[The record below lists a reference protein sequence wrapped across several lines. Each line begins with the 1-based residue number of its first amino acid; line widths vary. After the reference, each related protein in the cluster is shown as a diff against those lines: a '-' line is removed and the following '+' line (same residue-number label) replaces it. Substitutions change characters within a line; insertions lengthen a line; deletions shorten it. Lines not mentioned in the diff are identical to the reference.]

1 MTDISTIATMAVL
14 AGGIIYVSAMFF
26 YRKITAGE
34 TFSLE
39 KYATTFGYIALVSV
53 AAYIT
58 TSALPNFDTILEQI
72 TASGGTGDTGTI
84 LALLTTVGAWLYKN
98 VLSKA
103 STVATTAATTAT
115 TAVSTSETA
124 TSTASTTTTTTT
136 AAATSATAQTWVPG
150 LTVTPTFQKG
160 NSPLPISLTVK
171 VGMESA
177 TGKRCKVK
185 VDWMDSTPIEIFTAD
200 ETTGIAVISHT
211 YTYSQGTTQYTG
223 HSFYPEITA
232 LSSDG
237 NTAIQSINVDGKCC
251 EIEVQSVK
259 TA

>member
-14 AGGIIYVSAMFF
+14 AGGIIYVSAMYF
-26 YRKITAGE
+26 YRRITAGE

-39 KYATTFGYIALVSV
+39 KYAQTFGYIALVSV
-53 AAYIT
+53 AAYIA
-58 TSALPNFDTILEQI
+58 TSALPDFDSILTQV

-84 LALLTTVGAWLYKN
+84 LALLTTVGAWAYKN
-98 VLSKA
+98 VLGKVSTTTTATA
-103 STVATTAATTAT
+103 SSTSVVAATAATTSTNTVT
-115 TAVSTSETA
+115 TEA
-124 TSTASTTTTTTT
+124 TTTTW
-136 AAATSATAQTWVPG
+136 SPG

-160 NSPLPISLTVK
+160 ASPLPISLTVK

-185 VDWMDSTPIEIFTAD
+185 VDWMDSTPIEIFAAD
-200 ETTGIAVISHT
+200 ETTGIAVIAHT
-211 YTYSQGTTQYTG
+211 YSYSQGTTQYTG

-237 NTAIQSINVDGKCC
+237 TTAIQSINVDGKCC
-251 EIEVQSVK
+251 EIQVQS
-259 TA
+259 TASTL

>member
-1 MTDISTIATMAVL
+1 MPSACGRLYNMTDIANVQAWIMPIVVAAFGIFAAVMFYYRNKTAGEAFDLPKFLQTLGLGALAALVLYIASAAVPDVDTIISEIAVL
-14 AGGIIYVSAMFF
+14 APGGIPSLSAILAALLVIWNGLS
-26 YRKITAGE
+26 KKSVVTPPIAPAAVATAP
-34 TFSLE
+34 
-39 KYATTFGYIALVSV
+39 
-53 AAYIT
+53 IT
-58 TSALPNFDTILEQI
+58 TS
-72 TASGGTGDTGTI
+72 S
-84 LALLTTVGAWLYKN
+84 
-98 VLSKA
+98 
-103 STVATTAATTAT
+103 AAP
-115 TAVSTSETA
+115 V
-124 TSTASTTTTTTT
+124 
-136 AAATSATAQTWVPG
+136 QTWVPG

>member
-14 AGGIIYVSAMFF
+14 AGGIIYVSAMYF
-26 YRKITAGE
+26 YRRITAGE
-34 TFSLE
+34 SFNAE
-39 KYATTFGYIALVSV
+39 KYALTFGYIALVAV
-53 AAYIT
+53 AAYIA
-58 TSALPNFDTILEQI
+58 TSALPDFDAILTQV
-72 TASGGTGDTGTI
+72 TASGGTGTPGTI
-84 LALLTTVGAWLYKN
+84 LALLTTVGAWLYKTAT
-98 VLSKA
+98 SAKTTP
-103 STVATTAATTAT
+103 STSTITPAIPVTVVTAPVVATPVATT
-115 TAVSTSETA
+115 
-124 TSTASTTTTTTT
+124 
-136 AAATSATAQTWVPG
+136 QTWVPG
-150 LTVTPTFQKG
+150 LSVTPTFQKG

-177 TGKRCKVK
+177 TGKRCKIK

-211 YTYSQGTTQYTG
+211 YSYAQGTTQYTG
-223 HSFYPEITA
+223 HSFYPEVTA

-259 TA
+259 AA

>member
-14 AGGIIYVSAMFF
+14 AGGIIYVSAMYF
-26 YRKITAGE
+26 YRRITAGE

-39 KYATTFGYIALVSV
+39 KYAQTFGYIALVSV
-53 AAYIT
+53 AAYIA
-58 TSALPNFDTILEQI
+58 TSALPDFDSILTQV

-84 LALLTTVGAWLYKN
+84 LALLTTVGAWAYKN
-98 VLSKA
+98 VLGK
-103 STVATTAATTAT
+103 V
-115 TAVSTSETA
+115 
-124 TSTASTTTTTTT
+124 STTTTATASSTSVVAASAATASTNTVTTEATTT
-136 AAATSATAQTWVPG
+136 TWSPG

-160 NSPLPISLTVK
+160 ASPLPISLTVK

-185 VDWMDSTPIEIFTAD
+185 VDWMDSTPIEIFAAD
-200 ETTGIAVISHT
+200 ETTGIAVIAHT
-211 YTYSQGTTQYTG
+211 YSYSQGTTKYTG

-237 NTAIQSINVDGKCC
+237 TTAIQSINVDGKCC
-251 EIEVQSVK
+251 EIQVQS
-259 TA
+259 TASTL

>member
-14 AGGIIYVSAMFF
+14 AGGIIYVSAMYF
-26 YRKITAGE
+26 YRRITAGE

-39 KYATTFGYIALVSV
+39 KYAQTFGYIALVSV
-53 AAYIT
+53 AAYIA
-58 TSALPNFDTILEQI
+58 TSALPDFDSILTQV

-84 LALLTTVGAWLYKN
+84 LALLTTVGAWLYKHFT
-98 VLSKA
+98 
-103 STVATTAATTAT
+103 STSAATATTTAQTVAGTTAAKSTLAATTAASAT
-115 TAVSTSETA
+115 VTPA
-124 TSTASTTTTTTT
+124 
-136 AAATSATAQTWVPG
+136 ATAQTWSPG

-211 YTYSQGTTQYTG
+211 YSYAQGTTQYTG

-251 EIEVQSVK
+251 EIEVQS
-259 TA
+259 TASTL

>member
-1 MTDISTIATMAVL
+1 MTDISTTATIAVM
-14 AGGIIYVSAMFF
+14 AGGIIYVSTMFF

-39 KYATTFGYIALVSV
+39 KYAQTFGYIALVAI

-58 TSALPNFDTILEQI
+58 TSAIPDFDAILSQV
-72 TASGGTGDTGTI
+72 TASNGTADSGTI
-84 LALLTTVGAWLYKN
+84 LSLLTVVGAWLYKN
-98 VLSKA
+98 VLGKI
-103 STVATTAATTAT
+103 STTTI
-115 TAVSTSETA
+115 
-124 TSTASTTTTTTT
+124 TTTTTT
-136 AAATSATAQTWVPG
+136 AASTATVVATPAVAVASPVAATTVQAAAVSWSPG

-160 NSPLPISLTVK
+160 TSPLPISLTVK
-171 VGMESA
+171 VGMERA

-185 VDWMDSTPIEIFTAD
+185 VDWMDSTPIEIFSAD

-211 YTYSQGTTQYTG
+211 YNYAQGTTKYTG

-237 NTAIQSINVDGKCC
+237 ATAIQSINVDGKCC
-251 EIEVQSVK
+251 EIEVQSAATTV
-259 TA
+259 